1 MILDLDGP
9 SAVGKTTLARRL
21 CAALPGAV
29 CVPELLATTPNP
41 YLHWHTPEDFL
52 EKQLWFFRNTLRRY
66 QAAEPASGS
75 IRLNDM
81 GVLDVIAHTAVYPRA
96 HGLEWEVLPRFCAR
110 VLAESG
116 DAPLANGVVYLYA
129 EEPVLRRRRDG
140 DTARV
145 RGAFDSNLLLVPRQ
159 RAFYRQ
165 LARAFPRQVL
175 CLQAEADPDALART
189 VMDFVTAAAGAPPLS
204 LCALLDQAQAHF
216 AGPDAGAG
224 AQNVIQ

>member
-29 CVPELLATTPNP
+29 CVPELLATIPNP

-66 QAAEPASGS
+66 QTAEPASGS

-165 LARAFPRQVL
+165 LARAFPQQVL

-189 VMDFVTAAAGAPPLS
+189 VADFIPAAAGAPPLS
-204 LCALLDQAQAHF
+204 LRALLDQAQVHF
-216 AGPDAGAG
+216 AGPDAGAR